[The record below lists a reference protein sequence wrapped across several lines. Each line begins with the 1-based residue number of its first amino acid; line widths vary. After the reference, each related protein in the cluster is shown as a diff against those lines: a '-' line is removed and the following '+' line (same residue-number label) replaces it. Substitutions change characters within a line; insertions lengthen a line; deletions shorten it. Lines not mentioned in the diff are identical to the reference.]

1 MEAGAP
7 QCVGFACCAGG
18 GVVGELL
25 KPPQKG
31 HARLALSILIAAA
44 RVLHCL
50 RSAAGKALQR
60 RRLF

>member
-44 RVLHCL
+44 RCSTV
-50 RSAAGKALQR
+50 
-60 RRLF
+60 